1 MYMINKIISEIEES
15 IKVKSDIIND
25 KSLLLKI
32 ERLANEIL
40 TSINNGGKIMFCGN
54 GGSFADSQHLAAEFV
69 SRLRFDRAPLPS
81 IALGTNSSNITAIA
95 NDYGYEEVFSREII
109 AIGKEGDILIPIS
122 TSGNSKNILK
132 AIKSAKDKQIKVI
145 GLSGK
150 NGGEMKNLCDLIL
163 VPSESTEK
171 IQESHIMIGHII
183 CSIVEYE
190 YFLKDNSET
199 YVQKNRYRRY
209 ARSTTP

>member
-1 MYMINKIISEIEES
+1 MTDRIKDEIQKS
-15 IKVKSDIIND
+15 IKVKSDIIKNTKLLSEIENLTNQIL
-25 KSLLLKI
+25 KSIK
-32 ERLANEIL
+32 
-40 TSINNGGKIMFCGN
+40 NGGKIIFCGN

-109 AIGKEGDILIPIS
+109 SLGKETDVFIPIS
-122 TSGNSKNILK
+122 TSGNSQNILK
-132 AIKSAKDKQIKVI
+132 AIKSAKDMKIKVI

-150 NGGEMKNLCDLIL
+150 DGGEMKKLCDVLL
-163 VPSESTEK
+163 MPSKSTEK
-171 IQESHIMIGHII
+171 IQESHIMIGHIV

-190 YFLKDNSET
+190 YF
-199 YVQKNRYRRY
+199 
-209 ARSTTP
+209 STK

>member
-1 MYMINKIISEIEES
+1 MLSKIISEIEES
-15 IKVKSDIIND
+15 IKVKSDIIKD
-25 KSLLLKI
+25 PSLLIKI
-32 ERLANEIL
+32 ESLANEIL
-40 TSINNGGKIMFCGN
+40 KSIKNGGKIIFCGN

-109 AIGKEGDILIPIS
+109 AIGKETDILIPIS

-150 NGGEMKNLCDLIL
+150 NGGEMKNLCDLII

-171 IQESHIMIGHII
+171 IQESHIMIGHIV

-190 YFLKDNSET
+190 YFLK
-199 YVQKNRYRRY
+199 K
-209 ARSTTP
+209 

>member
-1 MYMINKIISEIEES
+1 MTDRIKDEIQKS
-15 IKVKSDIIND
+15 IKVKSDIIKNTKLLSEIENLTNQIL
-25 KSLLLKI
+25 KSIK
-32 ERLANEIL
+32 
-40 TSINNGGKIMFCGN
+40 NGGKIIFCGN

-109 AIGKEGDILIPIS
+109 SLGKKTDIFIPIS
-122 TSGNSKNILK
+122 TSGNSLNILK
-132 AIKSAKDKQIKVI
+132 AIKSAQDMKIKVI

-150 NGGEMKNLCDLIL
+150 DGGEMKKMCDVLL
-163 VPSESTEK
+163 MPSKSTEK
-171 IQESHIMIGHII
+171 IQESHIMIGHIV

-190 YFLKDNSET
+190 YFSNK
-199 YVQKNRYRRY
+199 
-209 ARSTTP
+209 

>member
-1 MYMINKIISEIEES
+1 MLSKIISEIEES

-32 ERLANEIL
+32 ESLANEIL
-40 TSINNGGKIMFCGN
+40 SSINSGGKIMFCGN

-95 NDYGYEEVFSREII
+95 NDYGYEQVFSREIL
-109 AIGKEGDILIPIS
+109 AIGRETDILIPIS
-122 TSGNSKNILK
+122 TSGNSKNILN
-132 AIKSAKDKQIKVI
+132 AIKSAKDKQIRVV

-150 NGGEMKNLCDLIL
+150 DGGEMKNLCDLIL
-163 VPSESTEK
+163 IPSESTEK

-183 CSIVEYE
+183 CSIVEHE
-190 YFLKDNSET
+190 YFLK
-199 YVQKNRYRRY
+199 R
-209 ARSTTP
+209 